1 MDISSWT
8 PFDLES
14 LFDIKKGT
22 RLTKAEMKPGNIPFI
37 GATAFNNGV
46 TARIGNNEYLHPA
59 NVITVSY
66 NGSVGEA
73 FYQEVSFWAS
83 DDVNVLYPKF
93 PLTRNVALF
102 LLPLIR
108 AAGKQYAFV
117 NKWKLEEMKKSGI
130 LLPTSEDGSP
140 DWSYMDSFMDVQLK
154 QAGKMIVELQSVV
167 GA

>member
-66 NGSVGEA
+66 NGE
-73 FYQEVSFWAS
+73 
-83 DDVNVLYPKF
+83 
-93 PLTRNVALF
+93 
-102 LLPLIR
+102 
-108 AAGKQYAFV
+108 
-117 NKWKLEEMKKSGI
+117 
-130 LLPTSEDGSP
+130 
-140 DWSYMDSFMDVQLK
+140 
-154 QAGKMIVELQSVV
+154 
-167 GA
+167 